1 MFVSSII
8 VDFLLKTF
16 EQEDVGIAFIFCNH
30 KDRNDQT
37 PVNLLSSLLYQLVSQ
52 KSILRAD
59 IVRMNNSHRAKK
71 TGPSLTEICTLL
83 RDAISFYSK
92 TLIIVDALDE
102 CPQGE
107 NRRILLSKLREL
119 GPGLNLLITSRRTP
133 SIASELNKSGNLEI
147 RATDGDI
154 TSYLRER
161 ITVATEEI
169 KYFIEEDETLYPLV
183 IKTIL
188 EKANGR

>member
-1 MFVSSII
+1 M
-8 VDFLLKTF
+8 
-16 EQEDVGIAFIFCNH
+16 FCNH

-37 PVNLLSSLLYQLVSQ
+37 PVNLLSSLLNQLVSQ

-59 IVRMNNSHRAKK
+59 IVRIYNSHRAKK
-71 TGPSLTEICTLL
+71 TDPSLAEICTLL

-107 NRRILLSKLREL
+107 SRRVLLSKLRDL
-119 GPGLNLLITSRRTP
+119 GPGNNLLITSRRTP
-133 SIASELNKSGNLEI
+133 SITLELETSGNLEI
-147 RATDGDI
+147 RATDRDI
-154 TSYLRER
+154 TNYLRER

-169 KYFIEEDETLYPLV
+169 NYFIKNDETLYPLV
-183 IKTIL
+183 VKTIL